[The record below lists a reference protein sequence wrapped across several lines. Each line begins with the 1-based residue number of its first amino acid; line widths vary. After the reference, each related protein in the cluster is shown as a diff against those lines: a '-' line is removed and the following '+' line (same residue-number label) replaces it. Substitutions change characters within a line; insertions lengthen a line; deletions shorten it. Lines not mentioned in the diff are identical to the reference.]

1 MRRVLVVVALLAATG
16 CVQKIAESRVRS
28 ALLDAGLSERNA
40 SCMAG
45 RMVDRLSLLQLRRI
59 GRLSQL
65 RGSDPRST
73 SVESFLHRTRALQ
86 DPEILA
92 VVMTSAGVCAFQ

>member
-40 SCMAG
+40 DCMAG
-45 RMVDRLSLLQLRRI
+45 RMVDRLSIAQLRKLE
-59 GRLSQL
+59 RLS
-65 RGSDPRST
+65 GDKRSLT
-73 SVESFLHRTRALQ
+73 DYVVAVRRVGDAEA
-86 DPEILA
+86 LA
-92 VVMTSAGVCAFQ
+92 VTASSAALCATGLAH